1 MTDFRKKIT
10 KEVQTDELMSNLD
23 ILESDLNKLRIENLK

>member
-1 MTDFRKKIT
+1 MTDFRKKIS

>member
-1 MTDFRKKIT
+1 MTDFRKKLT

>member
-1 MTDFRKKIT
+1 MTDFRKKVT